1 MVKKITSY
9 IKNASQ
15 KKVAWTIAIIL
26 TGIIVLGSIF
36 GPGTKEV
43 EANEDT
49 SGYSTL
55 PGWSAGYRYYFDMDE
70 DEKSHIRLF
79 SKYKQKDGNTFKL
92 GWDRQTGK
100 DLNQFD
106 TNIDDDGVIFF
117 EQEFKF

>member
-1 MVKKITSY
+1 MAKKSKIISKITE
-9 IKNASQ
+9 
-15 KKVAWTIAIIL
+15 KKVAWIIAGIIAA
-26 TGIIVLGSIF
+26 IIVLGSIF
-36 GPGTKEV
+36 GPSTKEA
-43 EANEDT
+43 ESNEEVR
-49 SGYSTL
+49 STL

-79 SKYKQKDGNTFKL
+79 GKYKQTDGDSFKI

-100 DLNQFD
+100 DLNQFN